1 MNLVDAKHDVNFK
14 APNDKQFN
22 PFIAYANGRDIFDEL
37 RTWELK
43 LEKGKLTLSNEVGA
57 NYDIGEVG
65 ETVQRLSLA
74 FFQFKQP
81 YLVLEFMDEVRV
93 YSYDL
98 ESGELKFL
106 ITFKDLNCVTL
117 FYSRAL
123 SKSSLQLAAIRPNE
137 GIITGELN
145 MSNGVFKMDIVQ
157 PCSDTDQLRIHRFG
171 LTVTNQLKIEVVSVN
186 ES

>member
-1 MNLVDAKHDVNFK
+1 MNLVDAQHDVNFK
-14 APNDKQFN
+14 APNDKHFN
-22 PFIAYANGRDIFDEL
+22 PFIAYANGRDIYDEL

-43 LEKGKLTLSNEVGA
+43 LEKGKLTLSNEIGA
-57 NYDIGEVG
+57 NYDIGQVDGGVE
-65 ETVQRLSLA
+65 RISLS

-81 YLVLEFMDEVRV
+81 YLVLEFENEARV

-106 ITFKDLNCVTL
+106 MTLNDLNCVSL

-123 SKSSLQLAAIRPNE
+123 SKSSLQLAAIKPNE
-137 GIITGELN
+137 GVIIGELN
-145 MSNGVFKMDIVQ
+145 LGSGIFKMDIAKAY
-157 PCSDTDQLRIHRFG
+157 SDTDKLRIHRFG
-171 LTVTNQLKIEVVSVN
+171 LTVTDQLKIEVVSVN